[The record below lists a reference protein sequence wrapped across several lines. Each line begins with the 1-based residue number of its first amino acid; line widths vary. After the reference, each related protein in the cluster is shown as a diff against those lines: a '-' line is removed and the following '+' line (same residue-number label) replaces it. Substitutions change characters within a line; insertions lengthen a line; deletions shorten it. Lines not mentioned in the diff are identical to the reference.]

1 MLTPVINRRSLM
13 RLSVIVTA
21 LTIAPSAVLAQK
33 SPSAM
38 TSPPVAAST
47 TRPDEAGHNDG
58 KGKDAGH
65 NGGKGKNAGHNGAK
79 GKNAGHNGGKGK
91 NAGHNGVDA
100 AEDRLLPK
108 HKPAPA
114 ASPAQ
119 SAPQVS
125 VAGPD
130 RDKGKDAGHHG
141 GKGKNAGHNGVD
153 AAQDRELGHK

>member
-1 MLTPVINRRSLM
+1 MLTPVINRRSLT
-13 RLSVIVTA
+13 RFSVIVTA

-33 SPSAM
+33 SPSTM

-47 TRPDEAGHNDG
+47 TRPDE
-58 KGKDAGH
+58 AGH

-125 VAGPD
+125 VAGPNG
-130 RDKGKDAGHHG
+130 DKGKDAGHHG

>member
-1 MLTPVINRRSLM
+1 MLTPVVNRRSLM
-13 RLSVIVTA
+13 NFSFIVTA
-21 LTIAPSAVLAQK
+21 LTIATSAVLAQK
-33 SPSAM
+33 SPSVM

-47 TRPDEAGHNDG
+47 TRPNE
-58 KGKDAGH
+58 AGH
-65 NGGKGKNAGHNGAK
+65 NGGKGKD
-79 GKNAGHNGGKGK
+79 AGHNGGKGK

-119 SAPQVS
+119 SAPQAS

-130 RDKGKDAGHHG
+130 RDKGKGGGHHG